1 MATTTATTDYFQVEL
16 YPKAIAPD
24 LAQTRLLIPLGDIAE
39 IITVE
44 RQEICPLPGLPQGV
58 IGVLNLRGQLIWVM
72 DLRLVQGQT
81 ERRGRPNPQEKL
93 TIVLLQIATGQI
105 GCFVATLMG
114 ITTCDLTELT
124 TLDAPLLREKYP
136 FCTGQL
142 ALANDNRGILLDTA
156 LLLSHLQ
163 SI

>member
-44 RQEICPLPGLPQGV
+44 RREICPLPGVPQGV
-58 IGVLNLRGQLIWVM
+58 MGVLNLRGQLIWVM
-72 DLRLVQGQT
+72 DLRAVQGQT
-81 ERRGRPNPQEKL
+81 HRRSRPNPQGKI
-93 TIVLLQIATGQI
+93 TVVLLQSAKGQI
-105 GCFVATLMG
+105 GCLVTTLMG
-114 ITTCDLTELT
+114 ITTCDLAELT
-124 TLDAPLLREKYP
+124 AVEPPLREKYP

-142 ALANDNRGILLDTA
+142 GLANDNRGILLDTT

>member
-16 YPKAIAPD
+16 YSQAIAPD

-44 RQEICPLPGLPQGV
+44 RREICPLPGVPRGV
-58 IGVLNLRGQLIWVM
+58 TGVLNLRGQLIWVM
-72 DLRLVQGQT
+72 DLRMVQGQG
-81 ERRGRPNPQEKL
+81 EHRGRPNPQEKI
-93 TIVLLQIATGQI
+93 TILLIQSSRGQI
-105 GCFVATLMG
+105 GCFVTTLLG
-114 ITTCDLTELT
+114 ITTCDLAELT
-124 TLDAPLLREKYP
+124 GVDPPLRQSYP

-142 ALANDNRGILLDTA
+142 ALVDDNRGILLDTA
-156 LLLSHLQ
+156 LLLSYLQ